1 MSEQEMNTKTKR
13 RTRRI
18 RHNGRGSQVLI
29 YLGKQFRF
37 FVNQSDWKVLLM
49 AGVIAAL
56 VAVVIRKRMFINMEG
71 ALIGGFALA
80 CVALWNGCFNSIQSV
95 CRERAIVK
103 REHRSGMHISSYVA
117 AHMIYQFFLCTL
129 QTALTMYVL
138 QGVGVKFPAEGVI
151 TPWMIV
157 DVGITM
163 LLISY
168 AADMMSLFLSSIS
181 HTTTSAMTLM
191 PFVLIFQLVFSGGII
206 PLPAWSQPLS
216 NFTISNYGVK
226 ALTSQGGYN
235 ELPMVAVWNAVSGM
249 RNNELGGTYTVEE
262 LLGYL
267 DSPVV
272 AQHKDKEIL
281 PTYTVGEVADAVSR
295 VGEAL
300 KLRDKEVISPVS
312 GRDLIN
318 LVLNNSVLRPL
329 RELVLKDDGQE
340 SKKTTVGSFLRELL
354 GDKDEEVQKALDK
367 EFGPTVTLGQI
378 LDLIHADKIIDS
390 IRDTKLN
397 QPITVGKL
405 VDFVKNNEAIQNQ
418 KDRQIT
424 VKFTVG
430 QVFDLIGE
438 DNVRELLEKKTAEAS
453 RKEIY
458 EKTPDNIAK
467 NWMMLGVF
475 VLAFALLSVIVLE
488 LIDKDKR

>member
-1 MSEQEMNTKTKR
+1 M
-13 RTRRI
+13 
-18 RHNGRGSQVLI
+18 
-29 YLGKQFRF
+29 
-37 FVNQSDWKVLLM
+37 DD
-49 AGVIAAL
+49 
-56 VAVVIRKRMFINMEG
+56 
-71 ALIGGFALA
+71 
-80 CVALWNGCFNSIQSV
+80 
-95 CRERAIVK
+95 
-103 REHRSGMHISSYVA
+103 
-117 AHMIYQFFLCTL
+117 
-129 QTALTMYVL
+129 
-138 QGVGVKFPAEGVI
+138 AE
-151 TPWMIV
+151 
-157 DVGITM
+157 
-163 LLISY
+163 
-168 AADMMSLFLSSIS
+168 
-181 HTTTSAMTLM
+181 
-191 PFVLIFQLVFSGGII
+191 
-206 PLPAWSQPLS
+206 
-216 NFTISNYGVK
+216 
-226 ALTSQGGYN
+226 
-235 ELPMVAVWNAVSGM
+235 
-249 RNNELGGTYTVEE
+249 
-262 LLGYL
+262 
-267 DSPVV
+267 
-272 AQHKDKEIL
+272 
-281 PTYTVGEVADAVSR
+281 SR
-295 VGEAL
+295 VYEEL

-354 GDKDEEVQKALDK
+354 GDKDEDVQEALDK